1 MNTIIPIGSLSY
13 AQRARRVL
21 RARGIWARLV
31 KDEAS
36 RDTDGCVYAVEV
48 RERDNERALTELRAA
63 GIPHRVRQ

>member
-13 AQRARRVL
+13 AQRARRIL

-63 GIPHRVRQ
+63 GILHRVRR